1 MERRELGRSGISVTR
16 IVLGCGNFGGVGSA
30 PALFGQ
36 GISREEAPRIMD
48 AAWDLGITTFDTA
61 DAYGGG
67 RSEAWIG
74 EWLATKGSAVRDAV
88 TIETK
93 TFNPMDT
100 GKDRGLSRHRI
111 TRQIETSL
119 ERLGVDRVALYMAHA
134 PDDETPVEETMSAF
148 DALVRA
154 GKVGAVGASNF
165 TAEQLAESVEVSEL
179 EGLTRYEWVQNS
191 FSLLDQSDADT
202 VFPVCREHGL
212 GFQAHSGI
220 AGGWLAGR
228 YRRGAS
234 YPEGSRMTQRPEGY
248 RQFESEKTFDAL
260 EAFEAAARERGVS
273 MAGLAI
279 AWLLGVPELT
289 AVVFGPTRAEQLE
302 PGGRG
307 ALARPHGGGAR
318 ASARVIRVIVLSEHD
333 VRELLDMPSCIE
345 AMEEVLASL
354 ARSELYNPLRSIA
367 RPEGADTLLGLMPS
381 YRGGATPSYGL
392 KEIVVVPAN
401 PSRGLDTHMGGVLLH
416 DGDTGELLAIMNASP
431 ITEIRT
437 AAVSGV
443 ATRALARPDAQRV
456 AILGAGAQARGHVHA
471 MRAVLDDPEIRI
483 WARRLEAAEE
493 LAGEVGATV
502 SPSIDAALFG
512 AEVVCT
518 TTASVEPIVEKRWLA
533 RGAHVNA
540 VGSCFPSVRE
550 LDTETVAHSSFFTDR
565 RESCLNEAGDYIIAA
580 SEGAVG
586 PDHIKAELGEVLA
599 GMHPGREHED
609 ELTVFESLGI
619 AVEDLAS
626 AELVVRRARERGV
639 GVEVPF

>member
-1 MERRELGRSGISVTR
+1 
-16 IVLGCGNFGGVGSA
+16 
-30 PALFGQ
+30 
-36 GISREEAPRIMD
+36 
-48 AAWDLGITTFDTA
+48 
-61 DAYGGG
+61 
-67 RSEAWIG
+67 
-74 EWLATKGSAVRDAV
+74 
-88 TIETK
+88 
-93 TFNPMDT
+93 
-100 GKDRGLSRHRI
+100 
-111 TRQIETSL
+111 
-119 ERLGVDRVALYMAHA
+119 
-134 PDDETPVEETMSAF
+134 
-148 DALVRA
+148 
-154 GKVGAVGASNF
+154 
-165 TAEQLAESVEVSEL
+165 
-179 EGLTRYEWVQNS
+179 
-191 FSLLDQSDADT
+191 
-202 VFPVCREHGL
+202 
-212 GFQAHSGI
+212 
-220 AGGWLAGR
+220 
-228 YRRGAS
+228 
-234 YPEGSRMTQRPEGY
+234 
-248 RQFESEKTFDAL
+248 
-260 EAFEAAARERGVS
+260 
-273 MAGLAI
+273 
-279 AWLLGVPELT
+279 
-289 AVVFGPTRAEQLE
+289 
-302 PGGRG
+302 
-307 ALARPHGGGAR
+307 
-318 ASARVIRVIVLSEHD
+318 VIVLSEHD
-333 VRELLDMPSCIE
+333 VRELLDMPSCVE

-354 ARSELYNPLRSIA
+354 ARGELYNPLRSIA

-381 YRGGATPSYGL
+381 HRGGATPSYGL
-392 KEIVVVPAN
+392 KEIVVVPSN

-431 ITEIRT
+431 ITEVRT

-483 WARRLEAAEE
+483 WARRVEAAEE

-502 SPSIDAALFG
+502 APSIDAALFG